1 MKRIIASISTII
13 ALARFVEPERR
24 EEALAPVGMT
34 LGARRAAAE
43 HRSAEGRM
51 LHDGVERELQS
62 SPRRARK
69 QAVGLLSATDRAVEI
84 ERHLRAG

>member
-1 MKRIIASISTII
+1 
-13 ALARFVEPERR
+13 
-24 EEALAPVGMT
+24 
-34 LGARRAAAE
+34 
-43 HRSAEGRM
+43 M

-62 SPRRARK
+62 SPRSARK